1 MGKKRKIKKIKRLSF
16 FQIIGIIL
24 AAIFFFSLSL
34 EKIGPK
40 IEVPKIRLS
49 EFESFVPS
57 AYPVKITN
65 VLPPEIT
72 ASAAA
77 IFDLTSGVPLYQKSV
92 NRRLK
97 PASIT
102 KLMTALVALDV
113 YKLDDIL
120 TVTNLQLAPGDA
132 KMGLKNGD
140 QLTVNNLLYGL
151 LVPSGNDAA
160 FVLAEN
166 RPDFINL
173 MNLKAAKLNMTHTHF
188 TNPNGTDEPN
198 HYTTVGDLAILARAA
213 LQNPIISKIAATNW
227 TVVYDTT
234 GQKKYFLQN
243 VNQLLTNYWGTIGIK
258 TGYTQE
264 ANQCLIAAVKRGDE
278 TLISIVLGSADRFGE
293 SVQLLSWGFDN
304 FRLTAEKDLR
314 E

>member
-1 MGKKRKIKKIKRLSF
+1 M
-16 FQIIGIIL
+16 
-24 AAIFFFSLSL
+24 AIFFFSLSL
-34 EKIGPK
+34 EKIKPE

-49 EFESFVPS
+49 EFESFTPS
-57 AYPVKITN
+57 DYPLKITN

-77 IFDLTSGVPLYQKSV
+77 VIDLTSGVPLYQKSV

-102 KLMTALVALDV
+102 KLMTALVSLDQ
-113 YKLDDIL
+113 YKLTDIL
-120 TVTNLQLAPGDA
+120 TVNNLQLTPGEA

-140 QLTVNNLLYGL
+140 SLTVENLLYGL
-151 LVPSGNDAA
+151 LLPSGNDAA

-173 MNLKAAKLNMTHTHF
+173 MNLRAAKLNMSHTHF
-188 TNPNGTDEPN
+188 ANPDGTDEPN
-198 HYTTVGDLAILARAA
+198 HYTTVSDLAILARAA
-213 LQNPIISKIAATNW
+213 LNNKLIARIVITNW
-227 TVVYDTT
+227 TVVYDVS
-234 GQKKYFLQN
+234 GLKRYPLQN
-243 VNQLLTNYWGTIGIK
+243 VNQLLTNYWGTIGLK

-264 ANQCLIAAVKRGDE
+264 ANQCLIAVVKRGDR
-278 TLISIVLGSADRFGE
+278 TLISIVLGSTDRFGE
-293 SVQLLSWGFDN
+293 SIALLNWGFEN
-304 FRLTAEKDLR
+304 FKLTAEKDLR